1 VATAADGGR
10 TDFHL
15 ARAQTVSAL
24 GRVTPIAGV
33 GVLAVVA
40 TSALAEPGTLRTV
53 LLAVAWAV
61 AIIGAVLTVMA
72 SVRVLRPPL
81 LARLD
86 DDGVHIKVLRGGG
99 PREIAWNEVR
109 TVYRERRALGPCVV
123 IELVGERRSVV
134 PDQLVAESGTALV
147 DALRGRLDR
156 ASGQR
161 RISQD
166 VASTDEPIREPISGP
181 VDGSSDGSTKGQTQA
196 GGGGGI

>member
-15 ARAQTVSAL
+15 ARSHTVSAL
-24 GRVTPIAGV
+24 GRVTPLAGV
-33 GVLAVVA
+33 GVLAVVG
-40 TSALAEPGTLRTV
+40 TSALAEPGTVRTV
-53 LLAVAWAV
+53 LLALAWTVAV
-61 AIIGAVLTVMA
+61 IGAVLTVVA

-123 IELVGERRSVV
+123 IELVGGRRSVV

-161 RISQD
+161 RISQEAPSPD
-166 VASTDEPIREPISGP
+166 RSPGRSL
-181 VDGSSDGSTKGQTQA
+181 DGSTEGQTQA

>member
-1 VATAADGGR
+1 MTAAADGGR

-15 ARAQTVSAL
+15 ARSQTVPAL

-40 TSALAEPGTLRTV
+40 TGALAEPGTPRTV
-53 LLAVAWAV
+53 LLALAWTV
-61 AIIGAVLTVMA
+61 AIIGALLTVMA

-109 TVYRERRALGPCVV
+109 TVYRESRALGPCVI
-123 IELVGERRSVV
+123 IELVGGRRSVV
-134 PDQLVAESGTALV
+134 PDQLVAESATSLV
-147 DALRGRLDR
+147 DALRSRLDR

-161 RISQD
+161 RIGQEDSSFEG
-166 VASTDEPIREPISGP
+166 AT
-181 VDGSSDGSTKGQTQA
+181 DGSAEGQTQA

>member
-15 ARAQTVSAL
+15 ARSQTVSAL

-161 RISQD
+161 RISQEA
-166 VASTDEPIREPISGP
+166 ASTDGPIRGPIRGP
-181 VDGSSDGSTKGQTQA
+181 VDGSIDGSTEGQTQA